1 MVMLDSLMSGT
12 TTSRDSYLCATL
24 AQSWLLQAVERGDMI
39 RILEPLLIMLMH
51 PDTARSLL
59 LQDFNTDSCHTLC
72 SSSRW
77 FKDVAIS

>member
-12 TTSRDSYLCATL
+12 TTSRDSYLCTTL
-24 AQSWLLQAVERGDMI
+24 AQGWLLQAVERGNMI

-59 LQDFNTDSCHTLC
+59 LHNYNRLLSYTL
-72 SSSRW
+72 
-77 FKDVAIS
+77 